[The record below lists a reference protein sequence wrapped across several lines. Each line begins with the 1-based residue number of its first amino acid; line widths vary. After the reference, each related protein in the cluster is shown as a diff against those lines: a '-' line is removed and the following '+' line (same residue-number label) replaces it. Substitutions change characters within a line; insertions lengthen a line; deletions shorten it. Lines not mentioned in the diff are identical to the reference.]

1 MTKKPDCVSAM
12 KNLITEVREEFP
24 FTTPEANICGISCVG
39 CPKKLL
45 EIVDTELC
53 DWEAKLNN
61 NVVPK
66 LGEISKLTKLCKN
79 VRRGLK
85 RNGLIN

>member
-1 MTKKPDCVSAM
+1 MSRKPDCISAM
-12 KNLITEVREEFP
+12 KNLIAEVRNDFP
-24 FTTPEANICGISCVG
+24 FNVPDANICGISCVG

-53 DWEAKLNN
+53 EWEVKLDENIA
-61 NVVPK
+61 PK
-66 LGEISKLTKLCKN
+66 LGEISRLGKLCKN

-85 RNGLIN
+85 RNGLVD